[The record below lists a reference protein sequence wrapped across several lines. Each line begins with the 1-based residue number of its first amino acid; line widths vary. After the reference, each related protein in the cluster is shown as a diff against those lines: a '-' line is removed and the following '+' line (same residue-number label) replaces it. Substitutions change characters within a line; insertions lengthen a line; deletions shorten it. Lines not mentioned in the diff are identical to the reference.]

1 MQSIRWKSLVRRFL
15 LWGIV
20 SLFAIVAIATVAAL
34 YSRHVVVEGVR
45 MLRHIP
51 DPDGIDVLER
61 VRIGEIDQW
70 VSIRGRDRNNPVL
83 LFIHGGPGA
92 VAMPLSHGFQD
103 AWEEFFTVVQ
113 WDQRGAGKTY
123 SANDPQKVGRTMSV
137 DRIIQDAEEL
147 VTYLRTRFHKDKI
160 VVFGHSWGTIVGV
173 NLAKRHPDWL
183 SAYVGMGQVVSS
195 DEDEA
200 ASYQFSLAE
209 ARRRGDA
216 QGAKALEALAPFPP
230 PPSQSG
236 QYMAKV
242 IAMTAWLDKFDG
254 IVADPD
260 TNLGASFGALVL
272 SSPAYD
278 LQDIFDQVKGTSR
291 TFSVNHLFDQVMEQ
305 NLRQLGYGFECPII
319 FLLGRHDQ
327 TASSNLAAQYF
338 EQIHAPAKKIVWFEH
353 SGHFPFLEEPG
364 AVAQALIDVVRPLA
378 NGKALPSEDSAQ
390 VQPATP

>member
-20 SLFAIVAIATVAAL
+20 PLFAIIAIVIVTAL
-34 YSRHVVVEGVR
+34 YSRHLVVEGVR
-45 MLRHIP
+45 VLRHIP
-51 DPDGIDVLER
+51 GPDGIDVLEKL
-61 VRIGEIDQW
+61 RIGGIDQW

-123 SANDPQKVGRTMSV
+123 SANDPEKVARTMSV
-137 DRIIQDAEEL
+137 DRMNRDAEEL
-147 VTYLRTRFHKDKI
+147 VTYLLSRFHKEKL

-173 NLAKRHPDWL
+173 NLAKRHPEWL
-183 SAYVGMGQVVSS
+183 NAYVGMGQVVSL

-216 QGAKALEALAPFPP
+216 QGVKALEALAPFPP
-230 PPSQSG
+230 PVGQSA

-242 IAMTAWLDKFDG
+242 IAMSGWLDKYDG
-254 IVADPD
+254 LVADPD
-260 TNLGASFGALVL
+260 TSLGALFFALML

-291 TFSVNHLFDQVMEQ
+291 AFSVDHLFDQVAAQ
-305 NLRQLGYGFECPII
+305 NLRLLGYDFDCPII
-319 FLLGRHDQ
+319 LLLGRHDQ
-327 TASSNLAAQYF
+327 TTSSNLAAEYF
-338 EQIHAPAKKIVWFEH
+338 ERIRAPAKKLVWFEH

-364 AVAQALIDVVRPLA
+364 AVAHALIDVVRPFA
-378 NGKALPSEDSAQ
+378 EGKASPSENSKQ
-390 VQPATP
+390 LQPGPR